1 MIGDPLRV
9 LGVAAVAGAIIYV
22 CATDSPR
29 QAEALAT
36 AEALID
42 GKPAEVHHLTD
53 KLTGRTI
60 RTIRFVSYGHA
71 AIVLPD
77 APPITVEKQ

>member
-1 MIGDPLRV
+1 MIGDL
-9 LGVAAVAGAIIYV
+9 LKVAALFGSLVLLVWLLGTDDARSSKA
-22 CATDSPR
+22 CAV
-29 QAEALAT
+29 

-53 KLTGRTI
+53 KLTGRTV
-60 RTIRFVSYGHA
+60 RFASYGHA
-71 AIVLPD
+71 AIILPD

>member
-1 MIGDPLRV
+1 MTGDLLKA
-9 LGVAAVAGAIIYV
+9 LGLAALFGVIVYRITPEGR
-22 CATDSPR
+22 R
-29 QAEALAT
+29 QAKALVE

-60 RTIRFVSYGHA
+60 RFASYGHA
-71 AIVLPD
+71 AIILPD
-77 APPITVEKQ
+77 APLITVEKQ

>member
-1 MIGDPLRV
+1 MIGDLLKV
-9 LGVAAVAGAIIYV
+9 LGLAALFGVVIYMIV
-22 CATDSPR
+22 TDNPR
-29 QAEALAT
+29 QAKALAA

-60 RTIRFVSYGHA
+60 RFASYGHA
-71 AIVLPD
+71 AIILPD